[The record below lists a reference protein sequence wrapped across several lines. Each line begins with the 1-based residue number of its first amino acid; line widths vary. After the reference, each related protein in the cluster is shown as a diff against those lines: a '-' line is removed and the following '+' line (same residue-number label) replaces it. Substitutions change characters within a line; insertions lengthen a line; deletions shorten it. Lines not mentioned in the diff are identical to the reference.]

1 VVINKCDIIQ
11 MCNDKNGTNKLYE
24 NNVLKNFENIEEM
37 KDYIYYFI
45 KEVNKEMNIIYSE
58 SPLEV

>member
-1 VVINKCDIIQ
+1 MVNNNKGIY
-11 MCNDKNGTNKLYE
+11 NLYE
-24 NNVLKNFENIEEM
+24 NNVLKNFDNIEEM

-45 KEVNKEMNIIYSE
+45 KEINKEMNIIYSE

>member
-1 VVINKCDIIQ
+1 
-11 MCNDKNGTNKLYE
+11 MCNDKKGTNKLYE
-24 NNVLKNFENIEEM
+24 NNVLKNFDNIEEM